1 MSNEIKNLPK
11 VFHHIGNQEN
21 HENPDRVEELTQ
33 IEDKPVPS
41 LGVITNTLH
50 PVPAVPM
57 PYPSIMDEYNRAAA
71 IATAGVNFKQ
81 AQSLNEKRQSNM
93 LDLEKTALQNQS
105 ELWFMEQK
113 FILEQKYRGGISN
126 SYSVGGYAGDENFG
140 AMPLNIPSLL
150 EGFRNKYHIV
160 KERLNGS
167 LEWRYLIREV
177 DGLRHIPCDEKELN
191 EFFLDFIEETAGNL
205 ELNKAESKSLFE
217 KLKRRYI
224 PKVDKSDLELIP
236 DSSLVFKNG
245 ILDICTNSFSPS
257 VPARRFNRFAMEFNY
272 PLENKEPV
280 AFDAL
285 LDDIF
290 GDNADWKHLCY
301 QIIGALLAPV
311 ATLKRIYVFQGV
323 SNAGKTRLSNIIMR
337 MLDELEITECNTLS
351 DITTDKENQLRHTRL
366 VYIKEAANRKISSK
380 QIVYLKG
387 YADGGRSVNRATF
400 KILVGTNYKLT
411 TGEADEL
418 EPALRNR
425 FITLPFPNVMKNDD
439 ERVASFEDV
448 FFEIEKPYI
457 ARKALE
463 AFSEVLRDDGKFC
476 CDPEI
481 NRYIDLGVNDISGG
495 ESPTKQ
501 DAMST
506 VEQYFDVGD
515 TLNLQLSGQEILERL
530 KEADPANFREMSPA
544 SLSRMLNDGLK
555 GKLMSKR
562 IKNVTRYNLFFKEK

>member
-1 MSNEIKNLPK
+1 MENNNKLPLGMQIIDPEKHATAREDAKVYAEPVTTCEDNSNFTAYCYPQPAFI
-11 VFHHIGNQEN
+11 Q
-21 HENPDRVEELTQ
+21 
-33 IEDKPVPS
+33 VP
-41 LGVITNTLH
+41 GPT
-50 PVPAVPM
+50 
-57 PYPSIMDEYNRAAA
+57 IMDKYTMADMAAA
-71 IATAGVNFKQ
+71 GVSLKQ
-81 AQSLNEKRQSNM
+81 AQSFNSQRQSNM
-93 LDLEKTALQNQS
+93 LALEKKVLEHQADLA
-105 ELWFMEQK
+105 FKEQTYL
-113 FILEQKYRGGISN
+113 LEQKYNGVKCASIPMGI
-126 SYSVGGYAGDENFG
+126 DNFG
-140 AMPLNIPSLL
+140 TTPLNVSNIIES
-150 EGFRNKYHIV
+150 FRVKYQIV
-160 KERLNGS
+160 KERVNGS
-167 LEWRYLIREV
+167 LDWRYLIRDV
-177 DGLRHIPCDEKELN
+177 DSLRHTPCDEKDLYEL
-191 EFFLDFIEETAGNL
+191 FLDFLEETSSNY
-205 ELNKAESKSLFE
+205 ELNQAEVKRLFE
-217 KLKRRYI
+217 KLKRRHV
-224 PKVDKSDLELIP
+224 PKLSNADNLEMIP
-236 DSSLVFKNG
+236 DTSLVFKNG
-245 ILDICTNSFSPS
+245 VLDIISNNFSPS
-257 VPARRFNRFAMEFNY
+257 LPVSRFNRFAEEFDY
-272 PLENKEPV
+272 PQEYKEPK
-280 AFDAL
+280 AFNAL

-290 GDNADWKHLCY
+290 HDNAEWKHLCY
-301 QIIGALLAPV
+301 QIIGALLSPV

-366 VYIKEAANRKISSK
+366 VYIKEAANKKISSK